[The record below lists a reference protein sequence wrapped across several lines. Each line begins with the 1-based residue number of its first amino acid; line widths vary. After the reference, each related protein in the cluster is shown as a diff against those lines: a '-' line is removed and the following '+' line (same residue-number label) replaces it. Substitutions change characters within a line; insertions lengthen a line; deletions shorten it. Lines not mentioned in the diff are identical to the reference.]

1 MPRQDF
7 SRPQLAATLPGCL
20 TEGTNVSN
28 VYLLIIKLIC
38 RTKIIN
44 RTFYIKLY
52 YSSIPAANSLMRYLI
67 YVTHHMFTFSAVR
80 AVSWGE
86 GTSLFATASDPF
98 HTRELGAISIF
109 DFPSQDILSTRKI
122 VTTKRT
128 WNLFSMSAAKYCH
141 EYLT

>member
-1 MPRQDF
+1 
-7 SRPQLAATLPGCL
+7 
-20 TEGTNVSN
+20 
-28 VYLLIIKLIC
+28 
-38 RTKIIN
+38 
-44 RTFYIKLY
+44 
-52 YSSIPAANSLMRYLI
+52 MRYLI

-128 WNLFSMSAAKYCH
+128 WNLFSMSAARYCH